1 MRTPSV
7 SGRGLRRGLILV
19 VIVAV
24 AAVALW
30 AVKARRAAPPPA
42 APAVAERI
50 MELAAGDV
58 TVAAKAPLQPSIP
71 LSGTLQPHDQ
81 TVVKTKVAGEL
92 VRVLVREGER
102 VGAGQLLAQVD
113 DAELRARLAE
123 RRAALTGAQAQ
134 RDLARKNWATTEQLL
149 AQNFISRN
157 AADTAASALA
167 VADANVAAAEAQL
180 ELAGKALADAR
191 IASPMAGIVAERF
204 AQPGE
209 KLPVDARVLSLVDL
223 SRLELA
229 AEVPASDI
237 AAARVGGQVEFRVD
251 GMGAKLYRGTVE
263 RINPTADPRSRM
275 VRVYVRLDNAE
286 GELKGGMFAKG
297 RLASS
302 SMREALMIPAGA
314 VRDEGGESVVMVLEG
329 EVVRRRAVTLG
340 LRDEAGDAVEVV
352 SGLEVGAKVLN
363 ASLGNLRAGDRVRVA
378 PGPRS

>member
-1 MRTPSV
+1 MRTPATL
-7 SGRGLRRGLILV
+7 GRGLRRGLILL

-24 AAVALW
+24 VVAVVW
-30 AVKARRAAPPPA
+30 VVKSRRAAPPPV
-42 APAVAERI
+42 APAAAERV

-58 TVAAKAPLQPSIP
+58 TVVAKAPLQPSIP

-102 VGAGQLLAQVD
+102 VGSRQLLAQVD
-113 DAELRARLAE
+113 DTELRARLAE

-134 RDLARKNWATTEQLL
+134 RDLARKNWATNEQLL
-149 AQNFISRN
+149 SQNFISRN

-167 VADANVAAAEAQL
+167 VAEANVAAAEAQL

-191 IASPMAGIVAERF
+191 IAAPMAGIVSERF

-237 AAARVGGQVEFRVD
+237 AAVRVGGQVEFRVD

-297 RLASS
+297 TLASS
-302 SMREALMIPAGA
+302 AMREALMIPAGT

-329 EVVRRRAVTLG
+329 DVVRRRAVTLG

-352 SGLEVGAKVLN
+352 SGLEVGTKVLN
-363 ASLGNLRAGDRVRVA
+363 ASLGNLRAGDRVRVG
-378 PGPRS
+378 PGPRN

>member
-1 MRTPSV
+1 MSSRA
-7 SGRGLRRGLILV
+7 LRRGFTLL

-24 AAVALW
+24 AAAVLW
-30 AVKARRAAPPPA
+30 TVKARRAAPPPA
-42 APAVAERI
+42 APAAAERI

-58 TVAAKAPLQPSIP
+58 TVVAKAPLQPSIP

-113 DAELRARLAE
+113 DTELRARLAE
-123 RRAALTGAQAQ
+123 RRAALTGSQAQ

-149 AQNFISRN
+149 SQNFISRN
-157 AADTAASALA
+157 AADSAASALA
-167 VADANVAAAEAQL
+167 VAEANVAAAEAQL

-191 IASPMAGIVAERF
+191 IATPMAGIVAERF

-251 GMGAKLYRGTVE
+251 GMGAQLYRGTVE

-275 VRVYVRLDNAE
+275 VRVYVRLDNAG

-302 SMREALMIPAGA
+302 TMREALMIPAGT

-329 EVVRRRAVTLG
+329 EVVRRRPVTLG

-352 SGLEVGAKVLN
+352 SGLEVGEKVLN
-363 ASLGNLRAGDRVRVA
+363 ARLGNLRTGDRVRV
-378 PGPRS
+378 GPRPRN

>member
-123 RRAALTGAQAQ
+123 RRAVLTGAQAQ

-180 ELAGKALADAR
+180 ELAGRALADAR

>member
-1 MRTPSV
+1 MSSRA
-7 SGRGLRRGLILV
+7 LRRGFTLL

-24 AAVALW
+24 AAAVLW
-30 AVKARRAAPPPA
+30 TVKARRAAPPPA
-42 APAVAERI
+42 APAGAERI

-58 TVAAKAPLQPSIP
+58 TVVAKAPLQPSIP
-71 LSGTLQPHDQ
+71 LSGTLHPHDQ

-113 DAELRARLAE
+113 DTELRARLAE

-149 AQNFISRN
+149 SQNFISRN
-157 AADTAASALA
+157 AADSAASALA
-167 VADANVAAAEAQL
+167 VAEANVAAAEAQL

-251 GMGAKLYRGTVE
+251 GMGAQLYRGTVE

-275 VRVYVRLDNAE
+275 VRVYVRLDNAG

-302 SMREALMIPAGA
+302 TMREALMIPAGT

-329 EVVRRRAVTLG
+329 EVVRRRPVTLG

-352 SGLEVGAKVLN
+352 SGLEVGEKVLN
-363 ASLGNLRAGDRVRVA
+363 ARLGNLRTGDRVRV
-378 PGPRS
+378 GPRPRN

>member
-1 MRTPSV
+1 MRTPSM

-19 VIVAV
+19 VIVAL
-24 AAVALW
+24 AAAALW
-30 AVKARRAAPPPA
+30 AVKARRAAPAPA
-42 APAVAERI
+42 APAAAERV
-50 MELAAGDV
+50 MELAAGDI
-58 TVAAKAPLQPSIP
+58 TVVANAPLQPSIP

-102 VGAGQLLAQVD
+102 VGGGQLLAQVD
-113 DAELRARLAE
+113 DTELRARLAE

-134 RDLARKNWATTEQLL
+134 RDLARKNWATNEQLL
-149 AQNFISRN
+149 SQNFISRN

-167 VADANVAAAEAQL
+167 VAEANVAAAEAQL

-191 IASPMAGIVAERF
+191 LAAPMAGIVAERF

-237 AAARVGGQVEFRVD
+237 AAVRVGGQVAFRVD
-251 GMGAKLYRGTVE
+251 GMGAKVYRGTVE

-302 SMREALMIPAGA
+302 AMREAVMIPAGS
-314 VRDEGGESVVMVLEG
+314 VRDAGGESVVMVLEG
-329 EVVRRRAVTLG
+329 DVVRRRAVTLG

-363 ASLGNLRAGDRVRVA
+363 ASLGNLRAGDRVRVG
-378 PGPRS
+378 PGPRN

>member
-1 MRTPSV
+1 M

>member
-1 MRTPSV
+1 MSSRA
-7 SGRGLRRGLILV
+7 LRRGFTLL

-24 AAVALW
+24 AAAVLW
-30 AVKARRAAPPPA
+30 TVKARRAAPPPA
-42 APAVAERI
+42 APAAAERI

-58 TVAAKAPLQPSIP
+58 TVVAKAPLQPSIP

-113 DAELRARLAE
+113 DTELRARLAE
-123 RRAALTGAQAQ
+123 RRAALTGSQAQ

-149 AQNFISRN
+149 SQNFISRN
-157 AADTAASALA
+157 AADSAASALA
-167 VADANVAAAEAQL
+167 VAEANVAAAEAQL

-251 GMGAKLYRGTVE
+251 GMGAQLYRGTVE

-275 VRVYVRLDNAE
+275 VRVYVRLDNAG

-302 SMREALMIPAGA
+302 TMREALMIPAGT

-329 EVVRRRAVTLG
+329 EVVRRRPVTLG

-352 SGLEVGAKVLN
+352 SGLEVGEKVLN
-363 ASLGNLRAGDRVRVA
+363 ARLGNLRTGDRVRV
-378 PGPRS
+378 GPRPRN